1 MDVWGRYFGKHT
13 FNLGIGG
20 GKVEDVIWRIG
31 NLDVNKEVRYVVLN
45 CGTNNI
51 EKKVPPDIVK
61 DIKYAIQLVKGKFY
75 NCKVIVSGILP
86 QNYSLE
92 YREIRSDQISKPSDK
107 ICRKNEHQ
115 VVY

>member
-1 MDVWGRYFGKHT
+1 MGVWGRYFGKHT

-45 CGTNNI
+45 CGINNI

-61 DIKYAIQLVKGKFY
+61 GIKYAIQLVKGKFY
-75 NCKVIVSGILP
+75 NCKVINSEILP
-86 QNYSLE
+86 QNYCLE
-92 YREIRSDQISKPSDK
+92 YREMRSD
-107 ICRKNEHQ
+107 
-115 VVY
+115 